1 MAVYVSRQGLI
12 FLAAVLSGFACG
24 TIYDLLKL
32 LRKYL
37 HLGGAAV
44 VFTDILFWLLSAC
57 IGFGTMLRFAD
68 GEIRGFQ
75 LIGMFLG
82 AAIYFAALSRL
93 FEKLFLAAAKLLFMI
108 LKIIAAP
115 ILFLIKLIRKLVLQT
130 EKRCGKFGLIVM
142 FYHRKLRKNALL
154 IKKIRKS
161 T

>member
-24 TIYDLLKL
+24 TVYDFLKL

-37 HLGGAAV
+37 PVGGAAV
-44 VFTDILFWLLSAC
+44 IFTDILFWLLSAC
-57 IGFGTMLRFAD
+57 IAFGTMLRFAD

-75 LIGMFLG
+75 LIGMLLG
-82 AAIYFAALSRL
+82 AAIYFAALSKL
-93 FEKLFLAAAKLLFMI
+93 FEKLFLAAAKLLLII
-108 LKIIAAP
+108 LKIVTAP
-115 ILFLIKLIRKLVLQT
+115 ILFSYKIIRKLVLQT

-154 IKKIRKS
+154 IKKFRKS

>member
-12 FLAAVLSGFACG
+12 FLAAVLSGLCCG
-24 TIYDLLKL
+24 TVYDIFKL

-37 HLGGAAV
+37 RPGGATV

-57 IGFGTMLRFAD
+57 ISFGTILRFAD

-75 LIGMFLG
+75 LVGIFLG
-82 AAIYFAALSRL
+82 AAVYFAALSRL
-93 FEKLFLAAAKLLFMI
+93 FEKLFLAAAKLLLAV

-115 ILFLIKLIRKLVLQT
+115 ILLALKLIGKLVRQT

-142 FYHRKLRKNALL
+142 FYHRRLRKNALL